1 MFQTQALQNS
11 MALCYDHH
19 AKTGREERSFSDTM
33 KTKWKKTGV
42 IMLVAVVVLGALAA
56 TSFYRVGQGEE
67 ALVLT
72 FGRVTDT
79 RGPGLY
85 WKIPLIQSVI
95 SESVT
100 TIHTKEYGFRT
111 TRTGTAGTAA
121 TYADEQDESVMLTND
136 NSIVSIEA
144 IYQYTIRDVKQYYF
158 DVDDPEGTLQLAFE
172 AIIRR
177 NIQNRPLDD
186 ALLNKEEIERQVLPD
201 FQALIDTYEMG
212 VKINDVRIQ
221 NITVPAA
228 VSAAYEDVN
237 NAKNEKTKRLDEAE
251 KYANEVLP
259 TARSTAYQTLQ
270 EAEAYKAETIAA
282 AESEAAVFQAVYEKY
297 KAAPQITRTRLLI
310 ETMERVLQNTG
321 RVIVAEPDSGVL
333 KILDLDQTTGSAAG
347 ATAAPEGSV

>member
-1 MFQTQALQNS
+1 
-11 MALCYDHH
+11 
-19 AKTGREERSFSDTM
+19 M
-33 KTKWKKTGV
+33 KGMLKKGGIIAICV
-42 IMLVAVVVLGALAA
+42 VAVVLLLGLN
-56 TSFYRVGQGEE
+56 SFYRVGQGEE

-79 RGPGLY
+79 KGPGLY
-85 WKIPLIQSVI
+85 WKLPLIQSVI

-111 TRTGTAGTAA
+111 TRTGTSGTAA
-121 TYADEQDESVMLTND
+121 KYADDTDESVMLTND

-144 IYQYTIRDVKQYYF
+144 IYQYTIRDVKQYCF
-158 DVDDPEGTLQLAFE
+158 DIDDPEGTLQLAFE

-186 ALLNKEEIERQVLPD
+186 ALLNKEEIELQVLPD

-221 NITVPAA
+221 NITVPAD

-259 TARSTAYQTLQ
+259 TARSNAYETVQ
-270 EAEAYKAETIAA
+270 EAEGFKAETIAE
-282 AESEAAVFQAVYEKY
+282 AESEVAVFKAVYEKY
-297 KAAPQITRTRLLI
+297 KAAPEITRTRLLI
-310 ETMERVLQNTG
+310 ENMERVLENSG
-321 RVIVAEPDSGVL
+321 RIIVAEPESGVV
-333 KILDLDQTTGSAAG
+333 KILDLDGSADSASVV
-347 ATAAPEGSV
+347 AAEGSV

>member
-1 MFQTQALQNS
+1 
-11 MALCYDHH
+11 
-19 AKTGREERSFSDTM
+19 M
-33 KTKWKKTGV
+33 KAKWKKTGV
-42 IMLVAVVVLGALAA
+42 IVLAAVVALGALAA

-79 RGPGLY
+79 KGPGLY

-111 TRTGTAGTAA
+111 TRTGSAGTAA

-237 NAKNEKTKRLDEAE
+237 NAKTKRPSAWTRP
-251 KYANEVLP
+251 KSTP
-259 TARSTAYQTLQ
+259 TRCCPRR
-270 EAEAYKAETIAA
+270 
-282 AESEAAVFQAVYEKY
+282 
-297 KAAPQITRTRLLI
+297 APQPTRPCRRPRPTRPKPSPRLRAKRRCSRPC
-310 ETMERVLQNTG
+310 TKSTRP
-321 RVIVAEPDSGVL
+321 RRRSPAR
-333 KILDLDQTTGSAAG
+333 AF
-347 ATAAPEGSV
+347 

>member
-1 MFQTQALQNS
+1 
-11 MALCYDHH
+11 
-19 AKTGREERSFSDTM
+19 M
-33 KTKWKKTGV
+33 KRKLKPTV
-42 IMLVAVVVLGALAA
+42 IIAICAVAVILVLASN
-56 TSFYRVGQGEE
+56 SFYRVGQGEE

-79 RGPGLY
+79 KGPGLY
-85 WKIPLIQSVI
+85 WKVPLIQTVI

-100 TIHTKEYGFRT
+100 TIHTMEYGFRT
-111 TRTGTAGTAA
+111 TMTGSAGTAA
-121 TYADEQDESVMLTND
+121 KYADDTDESVMLTND

-144 IYQYTIRDVKQYYF
+144 IYQYTIRDVKQYTF

-221 NITVPAA
+221 NITVPAD

-259 TARSTAYQTLQ
+259 SARSDAYQTLQ

-282 AESEAAVFQAVYEKY
+282 AESEAAIFKAVYEKY
-297 KAAPQITRTRLLI
+297 QSAPEITRMRLLI
-310 ETMERVLQNTG
+310 ETMEHALQNSG
-321 RVIVAEPDSGVL
+321 RIIVAEPDSGL
-333 KILDLDQTTGSAAG
+333 IKFLPLEADETIA
-347 ATAAPEGSV
+347 EGSV